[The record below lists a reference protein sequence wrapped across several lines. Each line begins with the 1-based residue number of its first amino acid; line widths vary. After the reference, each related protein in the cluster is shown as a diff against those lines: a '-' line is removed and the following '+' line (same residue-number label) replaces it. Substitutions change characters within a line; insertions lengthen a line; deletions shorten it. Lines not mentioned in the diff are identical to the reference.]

1 MPCALTTGMTERRQG
16 LLLAGLAVLF
26 FATSPVLVRWAAPVS
41 PYGIALGRLAVA
53 ALFVLTLARVKG
65 ETVGVA
71 RADWGLFAGFALITA
86 LHFVFYIAS
95 LSFTSIAHSLAIV
108 YTAPIFVTL
117 FSGWFL
123 HEPIAPRKWI
133 GVAIA
138 VVGIGILVRFEPQ
151 WDARMA
157 FGDLLA
163 LGSAITYGL
172 YSVAGRSQRARYP
185 LLTYATVVYGAA
197 ALWVL
202 PMAAVNQNLADL
214 GLPQLLAI
222 VALGLLP
229 LGIGHTLY
237 NAALRR
243 THATTVNL
251 VATQEVTLGILLG
264 VVLLGEIPDASAIIG
279 ALVTLFGI
287 VFVIL

>member
-1 MPCALTTGMTERRQG
+1 MSESRKGV
-16 LLLAGLAVLF
+16 LLAALAVVF
-26 FATSPVLVRWAAPVS
+26 FATSPVLVRWAAPAS

-53 ALFVLTLARVKG
+53 AVFVFTLARVKG
-65 ETVGVA
+65 SPVTIA
-71 RADWGLFAGFALITA
+71 RADWRLFAGFGLITA

-138 VVGIGILVRFEPQ
+138 VTGIAILVRFEPQ
-151 WDARMA
+151 WDTRMA

-185 LLTYATVVYGAA
+185 LFTYATAVYGIA

-202 PMAAVNQNLADL
+202 PMAALNQNLANL
-214 GLPQLLAI
+214 GLPQVLAI
-222 VALGLLP
+222 IALGLLP
-229 LGIGHTLY
+229 LGMGHTLY

-251 VATQEVTLGILLG
+251 VATQEVTFGILLG
-264 VVLLGEIPDASAIIG
+264 ALFLGEIPDASSIVG
-279 ALVTLFGI
+279 ALVTLLGV

>member
-1 MPCALTTGMTERRQG
+1 MTESRKG
-16 LLLAGLAVLF
+16 LLFAGLAVLF
-26 FATSPVLVRWAAPVS
+26 FATSPVLIRWAAPAS
-41 PYGIALGRLAVA
+41 PYGIALGRLVVA
-53 ALFVLTLARVKG
+53 TAFVFVLARLKVFPIQ
-65 ETVGVA
+65 VA
-71 RADWGLFAGFALITA
+71 RTDRWLFAGFGLITA

-95 LSFTSIAHSLAIV
+95 LNFTSIAHSLAIV

-123 HEPIAPRKWI
+123 HEPIALRKWI

-138 VVGIGILVRFEPQ
+138 VVGIAILVRFEPQ
-151 WDARMA
+151 WDTRMA

-172 YSVAGRSQRARYP
+172 YSVAGRSQRTRYP
-185 LLTYATVVYGAA
+185 LFTYATFVYGIA

-202 PMAAVNQNLADL
+202 PMAVLNQNVAEL
-214 GLPQLLAI
+214 GLPQVLAI

-229 LGIGHTLY
+229 LGMGHTLY

-264 VVLLGEIPDASAIIG
+264 VIFLGEIPDASSIVG
-279 ALVTLFGI
+279 ALVTMVGV
-287 VFVIL
+287 VFVLL

>member
-1 MPCALTTGMTERRQG
+1 MSESRKG

-26 FATSPVLVRWAAPVS
+26 FATSPVLIRWAAPAS

-53 ALFVLTLARVKG
+53 ALFVFSLARFKG
-65 ETVGVA
+65 SPIKLA
-71 RADWGLFAGFALITA
+71 RSDGWLFAGFGLITA

-138 VVGIGILVRFEPQ
+138 VVGIAILVRFEPQ
-151 WDARMA
+151 WDSRMA

-185 LLTYATVVYGAA
+185 LLTYATVVYGVA

-202 PMAAVNQNLADL
+202 PVAALNQNLAAL
-214 GLPQLLAI
+214 GTPQLLAI
-222 VALGLLP
+222 IALGLLP

-243 THATTVNL
+243 AHATTINL

-264 VVLLGEIPDASAIIG
+264 AVLLGEIPDASSIIG
-279 ALVTLFGI
+279 ALVTLFGV

>member
-1 MPCALTTGMTERRQG
+1 MSESRKG
-16 LLLAGLAVLF
+16 LLLAALAVLF
-26 FATSPVLVRWAAPVS
+26 FATSPVLVRWAAPAS

-53 ALFVLTLARVKG
+53 AVFVFTLARVKG
-65 ETVGVA
+65 SPVTIA
-71 RADWGLFAGFALITA
+71 RADWRLFAGFGLITA

-123 HEPIAPRKWI
+123 HEPIAGRKWI
-133 GVAIA
+133 GIAIA
-138 VVGIGILVRFEPQ
+138 VMGIAILVRFEPQ
-151 WDARMA
+151 WDTRMA

-185 LLTYATVVYGAA
+185 LFTYATAVYGIA

-202 PMAAVNQNLADL
+202 PMAALNQNLAAL
-214 GLPQLLAI
+214 GLPQVLAI
-222 VALGLLP
+222 IALGLLP
-229 LGIGHTLY
+229 LGMGHTLY

-243 THATTVNL
+243 THATNVNL

-264 VVLLGEIPDASAIIG
+264 VVFLGEIPDASSIVG
-279 ALVTLFGI
+279 ALVTLLGV

>member
-1 MPCALTTGMTERRQG
+1 MSESRKG

-26 FATSPVLVRWAAPVS
+26 FATSPVLIRWAAPAS
-41 PYGIALGRLAVA
+41 PYGIALGRLVVA
-53 ALFVLTLARVKG
+53 ALFVFTLARSQGLPVR
-65 ETVGVA
+65 VA
-71 RADWGLFAGFALITA
+71 RADRWLFAGFGLVAA

-95 LSFTSIAHSLAIV
+95 LSLTSIAHSLAIV

-123 HEPIAPRKWI
+123 HEPIALRKWI
-133 GVAIA
+133 GVVIA
-138 VVGIGILVRFEPQ
+138 VAGIAILVRFEPQ

-163 LGSAITYGL
+163 LGAAITYGL
-172 YSVAGRSQRARYP
+172 YSVAGRSQRTRYP
-185 LLTYATVVYGAA
+185 LFTYATVVYGAA

-202 PMAAVNQNLADL
+202 PLAALNQNLASL
-214 GLPQLLAI
+214 GLPQVLAI

-264 VVLLGEIPDASAIIG
+264 VVLLGEIPDTSSIVG
-279 ALVTLFGI
+279 ALVTLLGV

>member
-1 MPCALTTGMTERRQG
+1 MTESRRG
-16 LLLAGLAVLF
+16 LLLAGLAVFF
-26 FATSPVLVRWAAPVS
+26 FATSPVLIRWAAPAS
-41 PYGIALGRLAVA
+41 PYGIALGRLGVA
-53 ALFVLTLARVKG
+53 AAFVFILARLKG
-65 ETVGVA
+65 TPVQAA
-71 RADWGLFAGFALITA
+71 RTDWWLFAGFGLVTA

-138 VVGIGILVRFEPQ
+138 VAGIAVLVRFEPQ
-151 WDARMA
+151 WDRPMA

-185 LLTYATVVYGAA
+185 LFTYATLVYGLA

-202 PMAAVNQNLADL
+202 PMAALNQNVAEL
-214 GLPQLLAI
+214 GLPQVLAI

-237 NAALRR
+237 NAALRHA
-243 THATTVNL
+243 HATTVNL

-264 VVLLGEIPDASAIIG
+264 VIFLGEIPDASSIIG
-279 ALVTLFGI
+279 ALVTMFGV
-287 VFVIL
+287 VFVLL

>member
-1 MPCALTTGMTERRQG
+1 MAGLNESRRG
-16 LLLAGLAVLF
+16 LVLAGLAVLF
-26 FATSPVLVRWAAPVS
+26 FATSPVLVRWAAPAS

-53 ALFVLTLARVKG
+53 AALVFTLARLKG
-65 ETVGVA
+65 TPVRIV
-71 RADWGLFAGFALITA
+71 RADRWLFVGFGLITA

-123 HEPIAPRKWI
+123 HEPIAPRKWL

-138 VVGIGILVRFEPQ
+138 VAGIVILVRFEPQ
-151 WDARMA
+151 WDSRMA

-163 LGSAITYGL
+163 LGSAITFGL
-172 YSVAGRSQRARYP
+172 YSVAGRSQRTRYP
-185 LLTYATVVYGAA
+185 LFTYATVVYGAA
-197 ALWVL
+197 ALCVL
-202 PMAAVNQNLADL
+202 PMAVLNQNWTEL
-214 GLPQLLAI
+214 GWSQLLAI

-237 NAALRR
+237 NAALRH
-243 THATTVNL
+243 THATNVNL

-264 VVLLGEIPDASAIIG
+264 VIFLGEIPDVSSIIG
-279 ALVTLFGI
+279 ALVTLLGV